1 MSVCMRGWP
10 AWPESSMVYDI
21 GPRLD
26 GFFEDRVVAALE
38 GGRALQARE
47 ECVVG

>member
-1 MSVCMRGWP
+1 MSGCMRGWP

-26 GFFEDRVVAALE
+26 GVFENRVVAALE
-38 GGRALQARE
+38 GGRDFPARGG
-47 ECVVG
+47 CVVG